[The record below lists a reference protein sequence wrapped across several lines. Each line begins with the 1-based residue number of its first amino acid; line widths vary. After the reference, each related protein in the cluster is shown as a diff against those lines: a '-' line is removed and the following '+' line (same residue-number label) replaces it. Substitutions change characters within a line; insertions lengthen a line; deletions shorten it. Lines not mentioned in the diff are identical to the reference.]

1 MIEIVLGKVAAPG
14 FVSACG
20 VPMRGSRNS
29 DPPKWF
35 RRHEKKPRPVAGA
48 FGIQVVWISSSG

>member
-35 RRHEKKPRPVAGA
+35 RRHGKKAPA
-48 FGIQVVWISSSG
+48 SSRGFRDSGGLDQ